1 MRRRFLLAASA
12 GAAAFPAQAQK
23 PPRVGYLVSG
33 DPEPTWK
40 MFRTAMAELGYEDKR
55 NITFEFRGADAASDR
70 LDVFARELAGLPVDV
85 IVAVNSPAVA
95 AARRATSTL
104 PIVFNGGA
112 PDIGAVANI
121 ARPESNLTG
130 ASGPGTVLAGKCVQL
145 FHEMKPLSRAIGLLL
160 NVPDPF
166 HVPLRR
172 DVEAA
177 ARAQGL
183 ELVAIPMK
191 APGELAAGFDE
202 LVRRGVDGVLAQPT
216 LGLEV
221 AARLALERRLPA
233 FSFRLEFV
241 EAGGLMAY
249 GADQADINR
258 MVANH
263 VVKILKGARPGDLPV
278 QRATHYKLIVN
289 QKTAAALGFAI
300 PAPFLARVDEV
311 IE

>member
-1 MRRRFLLAASA
+1 MRRRHLLAIA
-12 GAAAFPAQAQK
+12 GAVAFPAQAQK

-33 DPEPTWK
+33 DPEPAWK
-40 MFRTAMAELGYEDKR
+40 LFRTAMAELGYEDKR
-55 NITFEFRGADAASDR
+55 NITFEFRGADAASGQ
-70 LDVFARELAGLPVDV
+70 LDVFARELVGLPVDV
-85 IVAVNSPAVA
+85 VVAVNSPAVA

-130 ASGPGTVLAGKCVQL
+130 VFGAGTVIAGKCLQL
-145 FHEMKPLSRAIGLLL
+145 FHEMKPSSRAIGLLL
-160 NVPDPF
+160 NLPDPF

-172 DVEAA
+172 DVEAS

-183 ELVAIPMK
+183 ELVAIPIM

-202 LVRRGVDGVLAQPT
+202 LVRRGVDGVLPQPT

-233 FSFRLEFV
+233 FSFRLEFA

-249 GADQADINR
+249 GSDQADFNR
-258 MVANH
+258 IVANH
-263 VVKILKGARPGDLPV
+263 VARILKGARPGDLPV
-278 QRATHYKLIVN
+278 QQATHFKLIVN
-289 QKTAAALGFAI
+289 QKTATALGFAI
-300 PAPFLARVDEV
+300 PASFLARADEV